1 MAASADARIAT
12 SLPSHPKTKKLVKRL
27 GGAAGWHL
35 VCLFLWAAAN
45 RPDGDLDGLSDE
57 DVELA
62 VDWSGED
69 GAFVEA
75 LAAVG
80 FLDGEQGARRIHDWA
95 EHNPWAAGADARKEK
110 ASFAALVRQHGR
122 AQAEHMMP
130 DYAKRLRE
138 ARKQHEE
145 NERGHAG
152 RNPPASPEHAGS
164 NEGADLDL
172 ASSSASSRNE
182 QCPDSV
188 SDSDTVSDSVSNS
201 ENQNQ
206 QGGPPAGG
214 PPTRSDPVPYQR
226 IVDGY
231 NAAMVNLPKVR
242 ELTPAR
248 KTAIRTAWQG
258 SKARQSIEFWS
269 AFWLECA
276 SIKFLN
282 GQGPY
287 TGEHANW
294 RPDFDFL
301 IRGKTVTKVFEKAM
315 DRMERGQRDDN
326 QQAAA

>member
-95 EHNPWAAGADARKEK
+95 EHNPGAAGADARKEK

-188 SDSDTVSDSVSNS
+188 SDSDTVSDSVSVSNS
-201 ENQNQ
+201 DTKSQEQASQ
-206 QGGPPAGG
+206 APP
-214 PPTRSDPVPYQR
+214 PPNDERSKRATRLPKDWQPSPELIAWARSDHPQVSLRAEVPKFRDYWCPKAGKDATKLDW
-226 IVDGY
+226 DGTFR
-231 NAAMVNLPKVR
+231 NWIRKADEHRPRHGVVAQGDTPRARR
-242 ELTPAR
+242 ELTREMAR
-248 KTAIRTAWQG
+248 
-258 SKARQSIEFWS
+258 
-269 AFWLECA
+269 
-276 SIKFLN
+276 
-282 GQGPY
+282 
-287 TGEHANW
+287 
-294 RPDFDFL
+294 
-301 IRGKTVTKVFEKAM
+301 
-315 DRMERGQRDDN
+315 
-326 QQAAA
+326 